1 MPKLLP
7 HFENI
12 KYSPHLSWIS
22 KKTSLTKICMS
33 VWLLAICK
41 NSMLPLATGYLLV
54 CDLLEI
60 AVATGSKKTH
70 EGLSRECGKCDEH
83 VWKFH
88 FITGKQP
95 TGAPCELIRLSF
107 DSREDLRACNSYIL
121 FTSFGSQ
128 NPPGFYTMRS
138 KCSPHCIHTT
148 IYIIVGNL
156 NNSTI
161 FTYLWL
167 TRSLASMA
175 RKTLE
180 RLIFCQFRPLT
191 LNSTRMCFYHVLKR
205 ISTSL
210 SQVVFQAILSLIK
223 NWKK

>member
-1 MPKLLP
+1 MSMYENFILLRASSQLV
-7 HFENI
+7 HHVSWFAC
-12 KYSPHLSWIS
+12 HLILVGIWI
-22 KKTSLTKICMS
+22 
-33 VWLLAICK
+33 V
-41 NSMLPLATGYLLV
+41 
-54 CDLLEI
+54 
-60 AVATGSKKTH
+60 H
-70 EGLSRECGKCDEH
+70 
-83 VWKFH
+83 
-88 FITGKQP
+88 
-95 TGAPCELIRLSF
+95 
-107 DSREDLRACNSYIL
+107 LRACNSYIL

-175 RKTLE
+175 TKNTE
-180 RLIFCQFRPLT
+180 RLIFCHFRPLT

-210 SQVVFQAILSLIK
+210 SQVVFQAISNLIK

>member
-1 MPKLLP
+1 MRWACMKISFYYGQAANWCTMWADSLVIWFSWG
-7 HFENI
+7 FESFI
-12 KYSPHLSWIS
+12 WGHAIHTFFSLHSVH
-22 KKTSLTKICMS
+22 KT
-33 VWLLAICK
+33 
-41 NSMLPLATGYLLV
+41 
-54 CDLLEI
+54 
-60 AVATGSKKTH
+60 
-70 EGLSRECGKCDEH
+70 
-83 VWKFH
+83 
-88 FITGKQP
+88 
-95 TGAPCELIRLSF
+95 
-107 DSREDLRACNSYIL
+107 
-121 FTSFGSQ
+121 
-128 NPPGFYTMRS
+128 PPGFYTMRS

-180 RLIFCQFRPLT
+180 RLIFCHFRPLT

-210 SQVVFQAILSLIK
+210 SQVVFQAISNLIK